1 MGIKK
6 NFFAPLALG
15 LGATRRAAILLL
27 VMMLT
32 TATAW
37 ATDKTL
43 SGSESYTA
51 QDGDVL
57 TGSTSGTV
65 TIADNASITLSD
77 VTITGGIVC
86 AGTAEI
92 TLVGTNSVT
101 GFSGYDP
108 NINAVRY
115 TAGIQVGGSSTTL
128 TIKGNGSLTAN
139 GALHSAG
146 IGLSRAWKVDATGG
160 DIVIEGGNITATG
173 DGMGAGIGTGVCFG
187 GDSNKT
193 ATLGNITI
201 KGGTVR
207 AIGGTDNG
215 NGIGKGHAYSN
226 GHAVVGTITIYD
238 GIDMVDASS
247 ISESVT
253 YMYGETNVTANKT
266 DYFTITED
274 GNRRVIFPKDDTD
287 YTITIADGIEHGTI
301 ACEATTAKLGANV
314 TITATPDQGYI
325 FSRLVVK
332 DAQNNDVEST
342 GNSFIM
348 PRSNVSV
355 SADFAEDPYN
365 GTCGDGVYYA
375 YDSSTYTLNIFGTGA
390 ISNRPWDS
398 YACDIQTVV
407 IGSGVTSIGDHAF
420 NGCYYLESVTVYA
433 PSCSLG
439 EDAFDGCDNLANIYV
454 FSNLVDTYKAAWSD
468 YTSIITGITGG
479 YCGATG
485 HETDVVW
492 VLTGESTNYTLT
504 ISGTGAMNDYYP
516 DINPAPWNS
525 YAEQIREVVIEKYVT
540 SIGNFAFS
548 ECRTLESV
556 TFAEGSQLTSIG
568 DGAFDGTALTSIEI
582 PASVTSIGVDAFSS
596 CDYLESVT
604 FAEGSQLTSIGDGA
618 FASSDLTSITI
629 PASVTSIGEDV
640 FLNCDN
646 LASMA
651 VADGNTVYDSRNGCN
666 AIIEKSTNTLII
678 GCKNS
683 TIPAGVTSIGAWA
696 FGVTGLTSIEIPA
709 SVTSI
714 GDYAFG
720 ATGLTSVEIPASVT
734 SIGRCAFQNCLNLAT
749 VTVYAPSCSLGEDA
763 FANCNEL
770 ANIYVFSD
778 LVDGYKDAEN
788 WSSYEDKITEMPNPN
803 GKCGDNVRWA
813 LTGES
818 TNYTLTITGS
828 GAMANYASSSVQPWN
843 DYRSSIKTVVIGNGV
858 TSIGERA
865 FYNTGL
871 TSIDIPASVTSIG
884 NYTFAKCTG
893 LTSIE
898 IPASVTSI
906 GDDAFWN
913 CSNLATVTF
922 AEDSQLATIGISAF
936 NSCRGLASV
945 EIPAS
950 VTSIGERAFSGSS
963 LGSVTFADGS
973 RLESI
978 GNYAFD
984 NTGLT
989 SIEIPASVTSI
1000 GERAFYGTGLTS
1012 IEIPASVTSIGG
1024 SAFANC
1030 SNLEAITVDGGNTV
1044 YDSRNGC
1051 NAIIVKSTNTLII
1064 GCKNSTIPAS
1074 VTSIDNSAFYATGL
1088 TSIEIPAGVTSIGS
1102 YAFANT
1108 GLTSVEIPASV
1119 TSIGSYV
1126 FSSCNGL
1133 GSVTFAEGS
1142 QLTSIGSYA
1151 FANTGLTSIEIPAGV
1166 TSIGIYAFANTG
1178 LTSIE
1183 IPASVTNIRG
1193 YAFENCPNLA
1203 TVTVYALECRL
1214 GEDAFNNCT
1223 KLENIYVFSDLVD
1236 DYKTATNWKKY
1247 MGKIT
1252 ALPTVTTSYVD
1263 ATGTLHEGVQAIPL
1277 NNVMTTL
1284 PAGTYVVNSDVAYT
1298 GTITLY
1304 GDVNIIL
1311 ADGKTMTAS
1320 GGNYGIYGYGGG
1332 PLTIYGQ
1339 ALGTGILTVTSTN
1352 DVGIRVVDGVTI
1364 NGGTVNATGIF
1375 SDGDVTIN
1383 GGKVTSTIDPGICSN
1398 NGTITLGL
1406 RNATDYIT
1414 AESYSASLGIIVK
1427 AGQTLT
1433 DGISTYSGTLTD
1445 EQKIAIAE
1453 KVLTPPTYSVTAN
1466 RATKEDTEYWSTFYH
1481 PAAGYTADENTTV
1494 YQAAVNTTTNKVE
1507 LTAVPGREIPAD
1519 KAVVL
1524 KSTQSAITLSRA
1536 TTTQTLDGN
1545 ELKGGSTVADGKV
1558 PYTLA
1563 AKDGMVGFYKFV
1575 GAALNPNK
1583 AHLEI
1588 TAPAQ
1593 SAPAFFGFEEN
1604 TTAIN
1609 EHELHESHELS
1620 GAWYSLDGRKLSGK
1634 PSVKGIYVRNGR
1646 KFIIK

>member
-15 LGATRRAAILLL
+15 LGATRRVAVLLL

-43 SGSESYTA
+43 SGSESYEA

-65 TIADNASITLSD
+65 TIAADAKITLSD

-215 NGIGKGHAYSN
+215 NGIGKGFAYVD

-253 YMYGETNVTANKT
+253 YMHGETDVTDSKT

-274 GNRRVIFPKDDTD
+274 GSRRVIFPKDDTD

-332 DAQNNDVEST
+332 DAQNNDVTST

-348 PRSNVSV
+348 PKSNVTV

-504 ISGTGAMNDYYP
+504 ISGSGAMYDY
-516 DINPAPWNS
+516 DDSSECPWNS
-525 YAEQIREVVIEKYVT
+525 YAEEIETIVIGNGVT
-540 SIGNFAFS
+540 SIGDHAF
-548 ECRTLESV
+548 ENC
-556 TFAEGSQLTSIG
+556 
-568 DGAFDGTALTSIEI
+568 DALTSITI
-582 PASVTSIGVDAFSS
+582 PASVTSIGVDAFSG
-596 CDYLESVT
+596 CDNLESVT
-604 FAEGSQLTSIGDGA
+604 FAEGSHLKTIGDGA
-618 FASSDLTSITI
+618 FQNCHNLTSITI
-629 PASVTSIGEDV
+629 PASVTSIGSDV

-651 VADGNTVYDSRNGCN
+651 V
-666 AIIEKSTNTLII
+666 
-678 GCKNS
+678 
-683 TIPAGVTSIGAWA
+683 
-696 FGVTGLTSIEIPA
+696 
-709 SVTSI
+709 
-714 GDYAFG
+714 
-720 ATGLTSVEIPASVT
+720 
-734 SIGRCAFQNCLNLAT
+734 
-749 VTVYAPSCSLGEDA
+749 ED
-763 FANCNEL
+763 
-770 ANIYVFSD
+770 
-778 LVDGYKDAEN
+778 
-788 WSSYEDKITEMPNPN
+788 
-803 GKCGDNVRWA
+803 
-813 LTGES
+813 
-818 TNYTLTITGS
+818 
-828 GAMANYASSSVQPWN
+828 
-843 DYRSSIKTVVIGNGV
+843 
-858 TSIGERA
+858 
-865 FYNTGL
+865 
-871 TSIDIPASVTSIG
+871 
-884 NYTFAKCTG
+884 
-893 LTSIE
+893 
-898 IPASVTSI
+898 
-906 GDDAFWN
+906 
-913 CSNLATVTF
+913 
-922 AEDSQLATIGISAF
+922 
-936 NSCRGLASV
+936 
-945 EIPAS
+945 
-950 VTSIGERAFSGSS
+950 
-963 LGSVTFADGS
+963 
-973 RLESI
+973 
-978 GNYAFD
+978 
-984 NTGLT
+984 
-989 SIEIPASVTSI
+989 
-1000 GERAFYGTGLTS
+1000 
-1012 IEIPASVTSIGG
+1012 
-1024 SAFANC
+1024 
-1030 SNLEAITVDGGNTV
+1030 GNTV

-1051 NAIIVKSTNTLII
+1051 NAIIVKATNTLII

-1074 VTSIDNSAFYATGL
+1074 VTSIGESAFYATD
-1088 TSIEIPAGVTSIGS
+1088 
-1102 YAFANT
+1102 
-1108 GLTSVEIPASV
+1108 
-1119 TSIGSYV
+1119 
-1126 FSSCNGL
+1126 
-1133 GSVTFAEGS
+1133 
-1142 QLTSIGSYA
+1142 
-1151 FANTGLTSIEIPAGV
+1151 
-1166 TSIGIYAFANTG
+1166 

-1183 IPASVTNIRG
+1183 IPASVTSIG
-1193 YAFENCPNLA
+1193 DYAFHNCFSLTTVTIPASVTSIGRCAFLNCPNLA
-1203 TVTVYALECRL
+1203 TVTVYALECSL
-1214 GEDAFNNCT
+1214 GEDAFYDCNN
-1223 KLENIYVFSDLVD
+1223 LANIYVFSNLVD
-1236 DYKTATNWKKY
+1236 GYKAAWSTYA
-1247 MGKIT
+1247 GKIK

-1263 ATGTLHEGVQAIPL
+1263 ADGTLHEGVEAVPL
-1277 NNVMTTL
+1277 NNAMTTL
-1284 PAGTYVVNSDVAYT
+1284 PTGTYVVNTDISHS
-1298 GTITLY
+1298 GTIDCTNN
-1304 GDVNIIL
+1304 VNIIL
-1311 ADGKTMTAS
+1311 ADGKTMTVS
-1320 GGNYGIYGYGGG
+1320 GGSTGIYGKGSST
-1332 PLTIYGQ
+1332 LTIYGQ
-1339 ALGTGILTVTSTN
+1339 TLGTGTLDVTGTHYGILYYAGNV
-1352 DVGIRVVDGVTI
+1352 VIR
-1364 NGGTVNATGIF
+1364 GGTVNATGTNYIGIYADGYITITGGQVTATGDEAGIY
-1375 SDGDVTIN
+1375 SDDGN
-1383 GGKVTSTIDPGICSN
+1383 
-1398 NGTITLGL
+1398 ITLGWTS
-1406 RNATDYIT
+1406 ASDFIT
-1414 AESYSASLGIIVK
+1414 ASSYGLYNSNRTV
-1427 AGQTLT
+1427 
-1433 DGISTYSGTLTD
+1433 
-1445 EQKIAIAE
+1445 KIASGKSLSDGTNTYDNQTASATLLALTN
-1453 KVLTPPTYSVTAN
+1453 VTLTPPTYSVTAN
-1466 RATKEDTEYWSTFYH
+1466 RATTEDTEYWSTFYH

-1507 LTAVPGREIPAD
+1507 LTAVPNREIPAD

-1545 ELKGGSTVADGKV
+1545 ELKGGATVADGTV

-1563 AKDGMVGFYKFV
+1563 AKGGTVGFYKFV

-1620 GAWYSLDGRKLSGK
+1620 GAWYTLDGRKLSGK
-1634 PSVKGIYVRNGR
+1634 PSAKGIYVRNGR

>member
-6 NFFAPLALG
+6 NFFAPLASG

-65 TIADNASITLSD
+65 TIAADAKITLSD

-108 NINAVRY
+108 NIEAYRY
-115 TAGIQVGGSSTTL
+115 TAGIQVGGSGTKL

-146 IGLSRAWKVDATGG
+146 IGLSRAWGVDATGG

-187 GDSNKT
+187 GDSDKT

-226 GHAVVGTITIYD
+226 GHAVVETITIYD

-253 YMYGETNVTANKT
+253 YMHGETNVTANKT

-274 GNRRVIFPKDDTD
+274 GSRRVIFPKDDTD

-332 DAQNNDVEST
+332 DAQNNDVTST

-348 PRSNVSV
+348 PKSNVTV

-365 GTCGDGVYYA
+365 GTCGNGVYYA
-375 YDSSTYTLNIFGTGA
+375 YDSSTKTLTISGTGA
-390 ISNRPWDS
+390 MTNYNYLSERPWDS

-407 IGSGVTSIGDHAF
+407 IGSGVTSIGVGAF
-420 NGCYYLESVTVYA
+420 SGCYYLESVTVYA

-439 EDAFDGCDNLANIYV
+439 EDAFDGCDELEYIYV
-454 FSNLVDTYKAAWSD
+454 FSDLVDDYKAAWSD

-504 ISGTGAMNDYYP
+504 ISGSGAMYDY
-516 DINPAPWNS
+516 DDSSECPWNS
-525 YAEQIREVVIEKYVT
+525 YAEEIETIVIGNGVT
-540 SIGNFAFS
+540 SIGDHAFENCDALTSITIPASVTSIGEYAFS
-548 ECRTLESV
+548 GCDNLESV
-556 TFAEGSQLTSIG
+556 TFAEGSHLTSIG
-568 DGAFDGTALTSIEI
+568 EDAFSDTGLTSITI
-582 PASVTSIGVDAFSS
+582 PASVTSIGVDAFSG
-596 CDYLESVT
+596 CDNLESVT
-604 FAEGSQLTSIGDGA
+604 FAEGSHLESIGESA
-618 FASSDLTSITI
+618 FSDCTGLGSITI

-640 FLNCDN
+640 FLNCD

-651 VADGNTVYDSRNGCN
+651 VEAGNTVYDSRNGCN

-683 TIPAGVTSIGAWA
+683 TIPASVTSIGAWA
-696 FGVTGLTSIEIPA
+696 FYTTDLTSIEIPA

-714 GDYAFG
+714 GM
-720 ATGLTSVEIPASVT
+720 
-734 SIGRCAFQNCLNLAT
+734 RAFQNCLYLAT

-763 FANCNEL
+763 FANCFNL

-778 LVDGYKDAEN
+778 LVDGYKAA
-788 WSSYEDKITEMPNPN
+788 WS
-803 GKCGDNVRWA
+803 A
-813 LTGES
+813 
-818 TNYTLTITGS
+818 
-828 GAMANYASSSVQPWN
+828 YA
-843 DYRSSIKTVVIGNGV
+843 
-858 TSIGERA
+858 
-865 FYNTGL
+865 
-871 TSIDIPASVTSIG
+871 
-884 NYTFAKCTG
+884 
-893 LTSIE
+893 
-898 IPASVTSI
+898 
-906 GDDAFWN
+906 
-913 CSNLATVTF
+913 
-922 AEDSQLATIGISAF
+922 
-936 NSCRGLASV
+936 
-945 EIPAS
+945 
-950 VTSIGERAFSGSS
+950 
-963 LGSVTFADGS
+963 
-973 RLESI
+973 
-978 GNYAFD
+978 
-984 NTGLT
+984 
-989 SIEIPASVTSI
+989 
-1000 GERAFYGTGLTS
+1000 
-1012 IEIPASVTSIGG
+1012 
-1024 SAFANC
+1024 
-1030 SNLEAITVDGGNTV
+1030 
-1044 YDSRNGC
+1044 
-1051 NAIIVKSTNTLII
+1051 
-1064 GCKNSTIPAS
+1064 
-1074 VTSIDNSAFYATGL
+1074 
-1088 TSIEIPAGVTSIGS
+1088 
-1102 YAFANT
+1102 
-1108 GLTSVEIPASV
+1108 
-1119 TSIGSYV
+1119 
-1126 FSSCNGL
+1126 
-1133 GSVTFAEGS
+1133 
-1142 QLTSIGSYA
+1142 
-1151 FANTGLTSIEIPAGV
+1151 
-1166 TSIGIYAFANTG
+1166 
-1178 LTSIE
+1178 
-1183 IPASVTNIRG
+1183 
-1193 YAFENCPNLA
+1193 
-1203 TVTVYALECRL
+1203 
-1214 GEDAFNNCT
+1214 
-1223 KLENIYVFSDLVD
+1223 
-1236 DYKTATNWKKY
+1236 
-1247 MGKIT
+1247 GKIT

-1263 ATGTLHEGVQAIPL
+1263 AGGTLHEGVEAIPL
-1277 NNVMTTL
+1277 NNAMTTL
-1284 PAGTYVVNSDVAYT
+1284 PTGWYVVNSDISYT
-1298 GTITLY
+1298 GTVTLS
-1304 GDVNIIL
+1304 GNVNIIL

-1320 GGNYGIYGYGGG
+1320 GNSHGIYGDGS
-1332 PLTIYGQ
+1332 LTIYGQ
-1339 ALGTGILTVTSTN
+1339 ALGTGILTITSTN

-1398 NGTITLGL
+1398 NGTIILGL
-1406 RNATDYIT
+1406 RNVTDYIT
-1414 AESYSASLGIIVK
+1414 AESYSAYLGIIVK

-1433 DGISTYSGTLTD
+1433 DGTSTYSGTLTD

-1453 KVLTPPTYSVTAN
+1453 KVLTAPTYSVTAN
-1466 RATKEDTEYWSTFYH
+1466 RATTQDTEYWSTFYH

-1545 ELKGGSTVADGKV
+1545 ELKGGSTVADGTV

-1563 AKDGMVGFYKFV
+1563 AKDGTVGFYKFV

-1593 SAPAFFGFEEN
+1593 SAPAFLGFEEN

-1609 EHELHESHELS
+1609 EHESHKSHELS
-1620 GAWYSLDGRKLSGK
+1620 GAWYTLDGRKLQGK
-1634 PSVKGIYVRNGR
+1634 PSAKGIYVRNGR